1 MTSDALTSTVLSVG
15 VTVSCPRCGAQVRP
29 PDLMHSDWRCD
40 DCGDVAPFRVAQHIN
55 RDIVE
60 SVLRHQPA
68 PTVDHMPLWCPWPL
82 PPGWMVTGVGWAGDD
97 RAGVRATALACS
109 GPDPLG
115 GGPADVVLI
124 AEQPGVGLGTR
135 FGGIP
140 GIDPG
145 HLVAECLEDRSGHG
159 GPHAK
164 IKAGGHRIPLWSVKS
179 PADRSAYVSEA
190 KGMWLY
196 AVAWPASAGYLLAEQ
211 LELHDLSDGVPAEL
225 VFGAPS
231 PYLHGRA

>member
-1 MTSDALTSTVLSVG
+1 
-15 VTVSCPRCGAQVRP
+15 
-29 PDLMHSDWRCD
+29 MHSDWRCD
-40 DCGDVAPFRVAQHIN
+40 DCGPVPPFHVADHIGPE
-55 RDIVE
+55 ILE
-60 SVLRHQPA
+60 SMLRRPA
-68 PTVDHMPLWCPWPL
+68 PTVEHMPVWCPWPL

-97 RAGVRATALACS
+97 RSGVRATALACS

-140 GIDPG
+140 GIDCG
-145 HLVAECLEDRSGHG
+145 NLVAESMSEANGH

-179 PADRSAYVSEA
+179 PEDRSAYVSEA

-196 AVAWPASAGYLLAEQ
+196 AVAWPASAGYFLAEHVV
-211 LELHDLSDGVPAEL
+211 LHDLSDGVPPEL
-225 VFGAPS
+225 VYGAPS
-231 PYLHGRA
+231 PYLHGRAHHEGR